1 MAEGWW
7 GGARGRAP
15 LPLPLLPSTISSAFN
30 SLATVTMEDLVRPH
44 CPGLSE
50 SRATQFSKL
59 LGERGPG
66 GGHQGGA
73 AVL

>member
-1 MAEGWW
+1 MAPGPA
-7 GGARGRAP
+7 GLGASGPSP

-50 SRATQFSKL
+50 SRATLLSKL
-59 LGERGPG
+59 LGERGG
-66 GGHQGGA
+66 
-73 AVL
+73 L